1 MRKEVVNEREL
12 ITEAAKV
19 GIERLVVGALLV
31 RRSKIL
37 VLRRKSEEFMGGMFE
52 LPSGKVEE
60 GETLKDA
67 LKREVREETGLT
79 LASVTD
85 TGFCHRYP
93 VRPEWRKW
101 YGEEPEVIEEHVFYA
116 LVEPS
121 AEPVLSTEHKS
132 WRWCSLEEANHLLT
146 FGANS
151 MCLQAVERGL
161 AAAA

>member
-1 MRKEVVNEREL
+1 MRLPFSVHVFLVR
-12 ITEAAKV
+12 
-19 GIERLVVGALLV
+19 VVGDERSYLLFHRNARPELGLPAFWQVVSGAL
-31 RRSKIL
+31 
-37 VLRRKSEEFMGGMFE
+37 E
-52 LPSGKVEE
+52 P
-60 GETLKDA
+60 GESLADA
-67 LKREVREETGLT
+67 ALREVREETGLT